1 MGSDPRIYVRVLR
14 DIRERIESGELK
26 PVDSQLTAPCVTI
39 NELCRKYSCT
49 RQTVGK
55 ALKMLENDG
64 LLKRVPGLGYFVA
77 WE

>member
-1 MGSDPRIYVRVLR
+1 MSDPRIYVRVIS
-14 DIRERIESGELK
+14 DIRGRIASGELK
-26 PVDSQLTAPCVTI
+26 PVDSQFAAPCVTI
-39 NELCRKYSCT
+39 NDLCDKYSCT

-55 ALKMLENDG
+55 ALKMLEDDG